1 MEKVEEQS
9 EDDLTFNPKTVGFR
23 DVVMSHFNKCVSL
36 MSVEFRGGYYTMVPT
51 KDTGEKEV
59 YISDTR
65 EIYSNAVYALAL
77 MLQPKFDKDMK
88 KCYDKF
94 KIELQNIKTNFLKIT
109 NSKSDIILGDSYY
122 ISEEEKLALE
132 TYRQYKLALFLDL
145 FSDISLLL
153 GRKNYLTIG
162 GVDY

>member
-1 MEKVEEQS
+1 MEKEVEQND
-9 EDDLTFNPKTVGFR
+9 DDLSFNPKSVGFR
-23 DVVMSHFNKCVSL
+23 DVVMSHYNKCVVL

-51 KDTGEKEV
+51 KDKGEKEI

-65 EIYSNAVYALAL
+65 EIYSNAIYALAL
-77 MLQPKFDKDMK
+77 MLQPKYDDKMDK
-88 KCYDKF
+88 IYEKF
-94 KIELQNIKTNFLKIT
+94 KIDLKTIKDNFLKET
-109 NSKSDIILGDSYY
+109 HSRSDIILGDSYY
-122 ISEEEKLALE
+122 ISEDEKLALE
-132 TYRQYKLALFLDL
+132 KYRQYKLALFLNL